1 MRVYKVSYHHP
12 DMGCQL
18 AWAASQRQAQKIGY
32 SELGVGQPLL
42 TIFHKIGFRC

>member
-18 AWAASQRQAQKIGY
+18 AWAASQRQAQKILRQAVDECDDPRP
-32 SELGVGQPLL
+32 SSS
-42 TIFHKIGFRC
+42 TT